1 KTMMTADILKA
12 KRHDILQ
19 LAAQHGAH
27 HVRVSGSVARGESG
41 TTSDIDLLVKM
52 DQGCSLLD
60 LIELS
65 QELESV
71 LQCKVDILT
80 DEGLSPY
87 LKERIHAEAV
97 PL

>member
-1 KTMMTADILKA
+1 MTTVDVLKTKRNDIL
-12 KRHDILQ
+12 R
-19 LAAQHGAH
+19 LASEHGAH
-27 HVRVSGSVARGESG
+27 HVRVFGSLARGEAGPS
-41 TTSDIDLLVKM
+41 SDVDLLVQM
-52 DQGCSLLD
+52 DSGRSLLD

-71 LQCKVDILT
+71 LQRKVDVLT

-87 LKERIHAEAV
+87 LKERIQAEAV

>member
-1 KTMMTADILKA
+1 MTIADVLKA
-12 KRHDILQ
+12 KRHDIFQ

-27 HVRVSGSVARGESG
+27 HVRVFGSVARGDAG
-41 TTSDIDLLVKM
+41 PTSDIDLLVQM
-52 DQGCSLLD
+52 DQGRSLLD

-87 LKERIHAEAV
+87 LKERIHAEAI